1 MLFRS
6 FGLNPIELPNA
17 TNPNASVQDKMS
29 DLVEAFANPE
39 IKAVITTIGGNQQVE
54 YVHKLPSEPFRDN
67 PKPFFGYSDNTHF
80 ANFLFRN
87 GVPSFY
93 GGCVY
98 TEFAMQGSMDSLTSK
113 YLRKALFAGGEIPLV
128 ASPEFQMFDMR
139 PHHAEMRMP
148 ALVVVGENDLITTP
162 NQARTIAA
170 GIPGARLAVFPNT
183 GHNPFVEET
192 AAFNAL
198 VRDFLRGV
206 R

>member
-1 MLFRS
+1 M
-6 FGLNPIELPNA
+6 
-17 TNPNASVQDKMS
+17 DKVILS
-29 DLVEAFANPE
+29 AEAWR
-39 IKAVITTIGGNQQVE
+39 Q
-54 YVHKLPSEPFRDN
+54 
-67 PKPFFGYSDNTHF
+67 
-80 ANFLFRN
+80 
-87 GVPSFY
+87 
-93 GGCVY
+93 
-98 TEFAMQGSMDSLTSK
+98 
-113 YLRKALFAGGEIPLV
+113 LV

-139 PHHAEMRMP
+139 PHHAAMRMP